1 MELREAMNVKNILSE
16 AIVELGKKDDRVCFL
31 EADLQRATGS
41 DGFENQFPNRHVQV
55 GIAEQDLVGT
65 AAGMAAMGK
74 IPFAA
79 TFAGFI
85 SQRSCDQV
93 VNAVAYNNF
102 NVKIVGTYCGLTSE
116 KNGGTHIGVE
126 DIAIY
131 RGIPRMTV
139 LCPGDGVELKQAF
152 FAAAE
157 HEGPVY
163 IRIPRGP
170 MPTYNV
176 ESYELKIGKAQKLS
190 DGRDIAIIT
199 TGITTAEGIKAVKE
213 LENDG
218 ISVCHI
224 HMPTIKPIDKEVIN
238 EAATNIGNIITVENH
253 SVLGGLGSA
262 VTEVVCDH
270 TPSKVTRLGMQDT
283 FGETAT
289 LDYLMSRY
297 GIDADAIVN
306 AAKKAV
312 K

>member
-1 MELREAMNVKNILSE
+1 MKLTEAINVKNILSE
-16 AIVELGKKDDRVCFL
+16 AVTELGRKDDRICFL

-41 DGFENQFPNRHVQV
+41 GEFEKEFPNRHIQV
-55 GIAEQDLVGT
+55 GIAEQDLLGT

-79 TFAGFI
+79 TFSGFI
-85 SQRSCDQV
+85 SQRCCDQA

-102 NVKIVGTYCGLTSE
+102 NVKLVGTYCGLTSE

-126 DIAIY
+126 DLAIY

-157 HEGPVY
+157 HVGPVY

-170 MPTYNV
+170 MPTYND
-176 ESYELKIGKAQKLS
+176 ESYEFKLGKAQKLS
-190 DGRDIAIIT
+190 EGSDIAVIT
-199 TGITTAEGIKAVKE
+199 TGITTVQGIKAVNE
-213 LENDG
+213 LEKDG

-224 HMPTIKPIDKEVIN
+224 HMPTIKPIDKDAIIEVAN
-238 EAATNIGNIITVENH
+238 SIGNIITIENH

-262 VTEVVCDH
+262 VTEVVCEH
-270 TPSKVTRLGMQDT
+270 APSKVTRLGMQDT

-289 LDYLMSRY
+289 LDYLMAKY
-297 GIDADAIVN
+297 GIDTDAIV
-306 AAKKAV
+306 KAV
-312 K
+312 KEAVK